1 MTALSRFYLKSFSS
15 FLLTAAILT
24 VELLAF
30 APVAFGQAGRSGS
43 DAAINDTV
51 SKDLSLDLGNGVSM
65 KLVLIP
71 AGNFK
76 MGNHET
82 PTETVTKLGGNEEH
96 LTDEYPVHEVTIS
109 KPFYMGIYEL
119 TQA

>member
-43 DAAINDTV
+43 DAAINDTL

-71 AGNFK
+71 NGKFK
-76 MGNHET
+76 MA
-82 PTETVTKLGGNEEH
+82 
-96 LTDEYPVHEVTIS
+96 LTTILLS
-109 KPFYMGIYEL
+109 G
-119 TQA
+119 